1 MSKKIAA
8 LIFGHNEYAFEVAKN
23 VEHKYEDITIF
34 KLSSDEKLEYDKNYD
49 IKNFDFSDDWDD
61 LVENFNMKNSIAFC
75 MLEDDAQNIFLTIS
89 LRSMFKDLT
98 IFALSK
104 NKESAHKHTMAGANK
119 VIPVVQTTA
128 NIISDMLRKPI
139 ITGILHNILY
149 EKSNLKVAQIK
160 VNNGGYFDGKNP
172 SDVDWGR
179 EYGIIVLFVMQDDL
193 SKEFVYSSRAKH
205 HDIVTGD
212 IFIVVGYDADIKEFE
227 KLIGGDEV

>member
-172 SDVDWGR
+172 SDIDWGR

-205 HDIVTGD
+205 HDIKTGD

-227 KLIGGDEV
+227 KLIGGDS